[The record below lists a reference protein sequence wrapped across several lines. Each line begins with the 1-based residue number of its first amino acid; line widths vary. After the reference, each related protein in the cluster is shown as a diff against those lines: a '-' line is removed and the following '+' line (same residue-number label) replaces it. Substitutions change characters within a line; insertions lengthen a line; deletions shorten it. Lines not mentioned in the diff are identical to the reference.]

1 MTSVQTYVEIV
12 FAKSMKPSCSARLS
26 VQISGVR
33 AWKKVNTI
41 METEES
47 IPSIVWE
54 SDPDGRETYLVEAVF
69 RETSSGGHSVW
80 YSQHDRSLLDIN
92 LEAGEPLEF
101 SLLLRADS
109 AEQAEDW
116 FLEYMIPT
124 TEVGGDEEWDE
135 ITVKPMS
142 EDEYFVS

>member
-1 MTSVQTYVEIV
+1 
-12 FAKSMKPSCSARLS
+12 
-26 VQISGVR
+26 
-33 AWKKVNTI
+33 
-41 METEES
+41 METEEN

-54 SDPDGRETYLVEAVF
+54 SEDDGRETYLVEAVF

-80 YSQHDRSLLDIN
+80 YWQHDRSMLDVR

-116 FLEYMIPT
+116 FFEYMIPT
-124 TEVGGDEEWDE
+124 TELGDEEWDE
-135 ITVKPMS
+135 IAVKPMT
-142 EDEYFVS
+142 EDEYFVI